1 MEFKLKPFKIQL
13 TVSRIANIHY
23 FEFTHNYNTKGD
35 RHAFCELVYV
45 DSGALHIRADNFC
58 GALTENQMILHGA
71 NETHS
76 LACPDDS
83 APNVIIIGFECECE
97 ALTPFSRRAVTLS
110 EPLKRLLAE
119 IIREGRAVFLPP
131 YDKPNVTDMKK
142 RENYSFGADQLIKLL
157 LETFLIKLV
166 REESEVMPIPEEVP
180 GGDALLV
187 REESAA
193 APIYEEAPGG
203 DALARGIVEYVRRNF
218 TEKISLGELAFLFGT
233 NRTTLCKNFRA
244 ATGQPIVEYVNGLKI
259 REAKKMMR
267 TGGKTFTEI
276 AELLR
281 FDSIHYFTRV
291 FKKAENMTP
300 SEYIRTIKSKLDG

>member
-83 APNVIIIGFECECE
+83 APNVIIIGFECESD

-142 RENYSFGADQLIKLL
+142 RENYPFGADQMIKLL
-157 LETFLIKLV
+157 LETFLIK
-166 REESEVMPIPEEVP
+166 
-180 GGDALLV
+180 LV

-233 NRTTLCKNFRA
+233 NRTTLCRTFRA
-244 ATGQPIVEYVNGLKI
+244 ATGQTLVEYVNGLKI
-259 REAKKMMR
+259 REAKRLMR
-267 TGGKTFTEI
+267 AGGMTFTEI
-276 AELLR
+276 AETLR
-281 FDSIHYFTRV
+281 FDSIHYFSRV
-291 FKKAENMTP
+291 FKKTENMTP
-300 SEYIRTIKSKLDG
+300 SEYIHTVKSRLE

>member
-76 LACPDDS
+76 LACPDDL
-83 APNVIIIGFECECE
+83 APNVIIIGFECESD
-97 ALTPFSRRAVTLS
+97 ALAPFSRRAVTLS

-142 RENYSFGADQLIKLL
+142 RENYPFGADQLIKLL

-166 REESEVMPIPEEVP
+166 REES
-180 GGDALLV
+180 
-187 REESAA
+187 AA
-193 APIYEEAPGG
+193 APVREEAPGG
-203 DALARGIVEYVRRNF
+203 DALTRGIVEYVRRNF

-233 NRTTLCKNFRA
+233 NRTTLCRTFRA
-244 ATGQPIVEYVNGLKI
+244 ATGQTLVEYVNGLKI
-259 REAKKMMR
+259 REAKRLMR
-267 TGGKTFTEI
+267 AGGMTFTEI
-276 AELLR
+276 AEALR
-281 FDSIHYFTRV
+281 FDSIHYFSRV
-291 FKKAENMTP
+291 FKKTENMTP
-300 SEYIRTIKSKLDG
+300 SEYIHTVKSRLE

>member
-83 APNVIIIGFECECE
+83 APNVIIVGFECESD
-97 ALTPFSRRAVTLS
+97 ALAPFSRRAVTLS

-142 RENYSFGADQLIKLL
+142 RENYPFGADQMIKLL
-157 LETFLIKLV
+157 LETFLIK
-166 REESEVMPIPEEVP
+166 
-180 GGDALLV
+180 LV

-233 NRTTLCKNFRA
+233 NRTTLCRTFRA
-244 ATGQPIVEYVNGLKI
+244 ATGQTLVEYVNGLKI
-259 REAKKMMR
+259 REAKRLMR
-267 TGGKTFTEI
+267 AGGMTFTEI
-276 AELLR
+276 AETLR
-281 FDSIHYFTRV
+281 FDSIHYFSRV
-291 FKKAENMTP
+291 FKKTENMTP
-300 SEYIRTIKSKLDG
+300 SEYIRTVKSRLE

>member
-76 LACPDDS
+76 LACPDNS

-142 RENYSFGADQLIKLL
+142 RENYPFGADQMIKLL
-157 LETFLIKLV
+157 LETFLIK
-166 REESEVMPIPEEVP
+166 
-180 GGDALLV
+180 LV

-233 NRTTLCKNFRA
+233 NRTTLCRTFRA
-244 ATGQPIVEYVNGLKI
+244 ATGQTLVEYVNGLKI
-259 REAKKMMR
+259 REAKRLMR
-267 TGGKTFTEI
+267 AGGMTFTEI
-276 AELLR
+276 AETLR
-281 FDSIHYFTRV
+281 FDSIHYFSRV
-291 FKKAENMTP
+291 FKKTENMTP
-300 SEYIRTIKSKLDG
+300 SEYIHTVKSRLE

>member
-1 MEFKLKPFKIQL
+1 MHMEFKLKPFNIQL
-13 TVSRIANIHY
+13 AVSRIANIHY
-23 FEFTHNYNTKGD
+23 FEFTHNYNTKDD

-58 GALTENQMILHGA
+58 GTLAENQMILHGE
-71 NETHS
+71 NELHS
-76 LACPDDS
+76 LACPDDM
-83 APNVIIIGFECECE
+83 APNVIIIGFECKSA
-97 ALTPFSRRAVTLS
+97 ALAPFSRRAVTLS

-131 YDKPNVTDMKK
+131 YDLPNMTDMKK
-142 RENYSFGADQLIKLL
+142 RENYPFGADQLIKVL

-166 REESEVMPIPEEVP
+166 REESEPVPSPEDAQ
-180 GGDALLV
+180 GGDALT
-187 REESAA
+187 
-193 APIYEEAPGG
+193 
-203 DALARGIVEYVRRNF
+203 RGIVEYVRQNF

-233 NRTTLCKNFRA
+233 NRTTLYKNFRA
-244 ATGQPIVEYVNGLKI
+244 ATGKTVVEYVNGLKI
-259 REAKKMMR
+259 RAAKKMMR
-267 TGGKTFTEI
+267 EGGKSFTEI

-300 SEYIRTIKSKLDG
+300 SEYIRTIKSRLD

>member
-83 APNVIIIGFECECE
+83 APNVIIVGFECESD
-97 ALTPFSRRAVTLS
+97 ALAPFSRRAVTLS

-142 RENYSFGADQLIKLL
+142 RENYPFGADQMIKLL
-157 LETFLIKLV
+157 LETFLIK
-166 REESEVMPIPEEVP
+166 
-180 GGDALLV
+180 LV

-233 NRTTLCKNFRA
+233 NRTTLCRTFRA
-244 ATGQPIVEYVNGLKI
+244 ATGQTLVEYVNGLKI
-259 REAKKMMR
+259 REAKRLMR
-267 TGGKTFTEI
+267 AGGMTFTEI
-276 AELLR
+276 AETLR
-281 FDSIHYFTRV
+281 FDSIHYFSRV
-291 FKKAENMTP
+291 FKKTENMTP
-300 SEYIRTIKSKLDG
+300 SEYIHTVKSRLE

>member
-142 RENYSFGADQLIKLL
+142 RENYPFGADQMIKLL
-157 LETFLIKLV
+157 LETFLIK
-166 REESEVMPIPEEVP
+166 
-180 GGDALLV
+180 LV

-233 NRTTLCKNFRA
+233 NRTTLCRTFRA
-244 ATGQPIVEYVNGLKI
+244 ATGQSLVEYVNGLKI
-259 REAKKMMR
+259 REAKRLMR
-267 TGGKTFTEI
+267 AGGMTFTEI
-276 AELLR
+276 AETLR
-281 FDSIHYFTRV
+281 FDSIHYFSRV
-291 FKKAENMTP
+291 FKKTENMTP
-300 SEYIRTIKSKLDG
+300 SEYMHTVKSRLE

>member
-97 ALTPFSRRAVTLS
+97 ALAPFSRRAVTLS

-142 RENYSFGADQLIKLL
+142 RENYPFGADQLIKLL

-180 GGDALLV
+180 GGDALT
-187 REESAA
+187 
-193 APIYEEAPGG
+193 
-203 DALARGIVEYVRRNF
+203 RGIVEYVRQNF
-218 TEKISLGELAFLFGT
+218 TEKISLDELAFLFGT

-244 ATGQPIVEYVNGLKI
+244 ATGQTLVEYVNGLKI
-259 REAKKMMR
+259 REAKRLMR
-267 TGGKTFTEI
+267 AGGMTFTEI
-276 AELLR
+276 AEALR
-281 FDSIHYFTRV
+281 FDSIHYFSRV
-291 FKKAENMTP
+291 FKKTENMTP
-300 SEYIRTIKSKLDG
+300 SEYIHTVKSRLE

>member
-45 DSGALHIRADNFC
+45 DSGALHIRADNFR

-83 APNVIIIGFECECE
+83 APNVIIIGFECESD

-142 RENYSFGADQLIKLL
+142 RENYPFGADQMIKLL
-157 LETFLIKLV
+157 LETFLIK
-166 REESEVMPIPEEVP
+166 
-180 GGDALLV
+180 LV

-233 NRTTLCKNFRA
+233 NRTTLCRTFRA
-244 ATGQPIVEYVNGLKI
+244 ATGQTLVEYVNGLKI
-259 REAKKMMR
+259 REAKRLMR
-267 TGGKTFTEI
+267 AGGMTFTEI
-276 AELLR
+276 AETLR
-281 FDSIHYFTRV
+281 FDSIHYFSRV
-291 FKKAENMTP
+291 FKKTENMTP
-300 SEYIRTIKSKLDG
+300 SEYIHTVKSRLE

>member
-142 RENYSFGADQLIKLL
+142 RENYPFGADQMIKLL
-157 LETFLIKLV
+157 LETFLIK
-166 REESEVMPIPEEVP
+166 
-180 GGDALLV
+180 LV

-233 NRTTLCKNFRA
+233 NRTTLCRTFRA
-244 ATGQPIVEYVNGLKI
+244 ATGQTLVEYVNGLKI
-259 REAKKMMR
+259 REAKRLMR
-267 TGGKTFTEI
+267 AGGMTFTEI
-276 AELLR
+276 AETLR
-281 FDSIHYFTRV
+281 FDSIHYFSRV
-291 FKKAENMTP
+291 FKKTENMTP
-300 SEYIRTIKSKLDG
+300 SEYIHTVKSRLE

>member
-1 MEFKLKPFKIQL
+1 MKSFNIQL

-23 FEFTHNYNTKGD
+23 FEFTHNYNTKDD
-35 RHAFCELVYV
+35 RHDFCELVYV

-58 GALTENQMILHGA
+58 GTLAENQMILHGA
-71 NETHS
+71 NEAHS

-83 APNVIIIGFECECE
+83 APNVIIIGFECISDEL
-97 ALTPFSRRAVTLS
+97 APFSRRAVTLS

-142 RENYSFGADQLIKLL
+142 RENYPFGADQLIKLL

-166 REESEVMPIPEEVP
+166 REESAAAPPPEEAQ
-180 GGDALLV
+180 GGDALT
-187 REESAA
+187 
-193 APIYEEAPGG
+193 
-203 DALARGIVEYVRRNF
+203 RGIVEYVRRNF
-218 TEKISLGELAFLFGT
+218 TEKISLDELAFLFGT

-244 ATGQPIVEYVNGLKI
+244 ATGKTIVEYVNGLKI

-300 SEYIRTIKSKLDG
+300 SEYIRTVKSKLE

>member
-97 ALTPFSRRAVTLS
+97 ALAPFSRRAVTLS
-110 EPLKRLLAE
+110 EPHKRLLAE

-142 RENYSFGADQLIKLL
+142 RENYPFGADQLIKLL

-180 GGDALLV
+180 GGDALT
-187 REESAA
+187 
-193 APIYEEAPGG
+193 
-203 DALARGIVEYVRRNF
+203 RGIVEYVRQNF
-218 TEKISLGELAFLFGT
+218 TEKISLDELAFLFGT

-259 REAKKMMR
+259 REAKRLMR
-267 TGGKTFTEI
+267 AGGMTFTEI
-276 AELLR
+276 AEALR
-281 FDSIHYFTRV
+281 FDSIHYFSRV
-291 FKKAENMTP
+291 FKKTENMTP
-300 SEYIRTIKSKLDG
+300 SEYIHTVKSRLE